1 MPRSRPDDC
10 RLVGRV
16 IENAKLVSVSFLV
29 LFFKKEQKALLFAK
43 RSKNSH
49 PVIVDDTTR

>member
-1 MPRSRPDDC
+1 
-10 RLVGRV
+10 VGRV
-16 IENAKLVSVSFLV
+16 IETAELMGGSFLV

-49 PVIVDDTTR
+49 PASAL